1 MQIGRKSVYVIFL
14 MAIFQPSP
22 SGASGNVMCDEAG
35 LKSLIDLTRK
45 YTLQSAS
52 YRIPPGAWKQ
62 GDLEACAI
70 VRFTVDEMGKAK
82 DAHVVD
88 YAPWPAAGRAAIL
101 VLESYRFNAPSGS
114 HLTMSF
120 RTPRFGDA
128 SADAANAAM
137 PDKPKTAD
145 PLPALH

>member
-1 MQIGRKSVYVIFL
+1 MQICRKLVYVICL
-14 MAIFQPSP
+14 IAICQPSP
-22 SGASGNVMCDEAG
+22 SEASGNVVCDQGG
-35 LKSLIDLTRK
+35 LKSLIDETRK
-45 YTLQSAS
+45 HIVQSAS
-52 YRIPPGAWKQ
+52 YRIPPGAWKR
-62 GDLEACAI
+62 GDIEACAI

-128 SADAANAAM
+128 PVD
-137 PDKPKTAD
+137 
-145 PLPALH
+145 